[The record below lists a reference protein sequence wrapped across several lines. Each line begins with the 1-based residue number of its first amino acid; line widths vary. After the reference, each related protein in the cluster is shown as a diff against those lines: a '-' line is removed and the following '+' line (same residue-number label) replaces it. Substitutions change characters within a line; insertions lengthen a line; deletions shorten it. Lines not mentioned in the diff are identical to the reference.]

1 MENEKNTAQE
11 ILQEELAAIYIGNLN
26 TVDEDLILPEQ
37 GKKGGHFTWES
48 GEERF
53 IEPNGKVH
61 RPLHGMGSR
70 KVILTVTGEYQGCT
84 AQRRFEANVLQQ
96 EKTMDITGV
105 RPVKIRLACGCPV
118 CLPSVAI
125 VTCADGRRTTRPAEW
140 SELVKN
146 GAYSRAEG
154 RVEGTE
160 LPVEAEIFWEDS
172 VSGETSAPEKKL
184 EYIAMNGVRLA
195 EGTPYAEAQE
205 RMVKFL
211 LAQDDDQMLYNFRTA
226 AGLSTQGAEPM
237 TGWDAD
243 ECKLKGHTTGHYLS
257 GLALAYAATGD
268 ERILEKIN
276 YMVSELR
283 ICQKAFE
290 GKEGYR
296 PGFLSAYS
304 EEQFD
309 LLEQYTKYPE
319 IWAPYY
325 TLDKIMS
332 GLYDCLTL
340 ASCHLAGEILFPKA
354 DWVYDRLSR
363 LDQSVLNKM
372 WSMYI
377 AGEYGGM
384 YGIMIKIYALTKKPE
399 HLKAARLFLNE
410 KLFYPMEENCDTLE
424 DMHANQH
431 IPQIIGAMD
440 DFIVNGREQ
449 DWKISSNFWNIVTS
463 GHTYCIGGVG
473 ETEMFHRA
481 GTTCDYLTD
490 KAAESCASYNMIRLT
505 GQIFPYT
512 VDGAMMDYY
521 ENTLSNHILASAS
534 QTEDGGTTYFM
545 PLGPGGKRFY
555 DTDENTC
562 CHGTGME
569 SRIRY
574 QGNIYAADEKYLYV
588 NLWIASQLFSG
599 EKVSIRTEEEGC
611 LKLTARENMAKAPAI
626 RIPGWAEGKV
636 TVLVNGEET
645 KDFTIQNG
653 YLYFARPLKRKETL
667 EVRTVPELRVLATP
681 DEKFVNLAYGSHIL
695 AALSDQQEWITLPAL
710 DAFRQTGSSH
720 FEANGIRYVPLPEA
734 DLQACHVYFH
744 KK

>member
-37 GKKGGHFTWES
+37 GKKGCRFTWES

-243 ECKLKGHTTGHYLS
+243 ECKLKGHTTGH
-257 GLALAYAATGD
+257 
-268 ERILEKIN
+268 
-276 YMVSELR
+276 
-283 ICQKAFE
+283 
-290 GKEGYR
+290 
-296 PGFLSAYS
+296 
-304 EEQFD
+304 
-309 LLEQYTKYPE
+309 
-319 IWAPYY
+319 
-325 TLDKIMS
+325 
-332 GLYDCLTL
+332 
-340 ASCHLAGEILFPKA
+340 
-354 DWVYDRLSR
+354 
-363 LDQSVLNKM
+363 
-372 WSMYI
+372 
-377 AGEYGGM
+377 
-384 YGIMIKIYALTKKPE
+384 
-399 HLKAARLFLNE
+399 
-410 KLFYPMEENCDTLE
+410 
-424 DMHANQH
+424 
-431 IPQIIGAMD
+431 
-440 DFIVNGREQ
+440 
-449 DWKISSNFWNIVTS
+449 
-463 GHTYCIGGVG
+463 
-473 ETEMFHRA
+473 
-481 GTTCDYLTD
+481 
-490 KAAESCASYNMIRLT
+490 
-505 GQIFPYT
+505 
-512 VDGAMMDYY
+512 
-521 ENTLSNHILASAS
+521 
-534 QTEDGGTTYFM
+534 
-545 PLGPGGKRFY
+545 
-555 DTDENTC
+555 
-562 CHGTGME
+562 
-569 SRIRY
+569 
-574 QGNIYAADEKYLYV
+574 
-588 NLWIASQLFSG
+588 
-599 EKVSIRTEEEGC
+599 
-611 LKLTARENMAKAPAI
+611 
-626 RIPGWAEGKV
+626 
-636 TVLVNGEET
+636 
-645 KDFTIQNG
+645 
-653 YLYFARPLKRKETL
+653 
-667 EVRTVPELRVLATP
+667 
-681 DEKFVNLAYGSHIL
+681 
-695 AALSDQQEWITLPAL
+695 
-710 DAFRQTGSSH
+710 
-720 FEANGIRYVPLPEA
+720 
-734 DLQACHVYFH
+734 
-744 KK
+744 